1 MADDVKEGEGSS
13 VEQLEKE
20 LNAAKELNKTR
31 LEQLDIELKIEEA
44 IIERQRHYI
53 EELGNRS
60 DLTEYEQE
68 LLDLAKEQVKTAEN
82 NRDLLTQQRDV
93 LAEVKEEADA
103 LNDRYKDTIAYIDAM
118 TIGWKK
124 GFAGQ
129 ILSSFKNLDKLGARL
144 KRNLT
149 FTNVA
154 GSLAET
160 MIQSTMSAVSSVSTL
175 TAEMSKNTGQGT
187 ALNGVMMDV
196 ASSSRGFGVSF
207 QESAAAVTA
216 LSTGLSDFTTMN
228 TSTQAELATTVARL
242 ERFGVSAGTSA
253 ENIEI
258 ARKVMGMTTDQ
269 AVEMQNRMAR
279 LAAGIGE
286 PAGRLAESFKAA
298 APQLAAHGGSMEKVF
313 KNLAVTAKKTGVEM
327 NELLGITKQFDTF
340 EGAAQAAGKLNAIL
354 GGNLLNS
361 TELLMASED
370 ERLDMIRQSI
380 ISSGQSFDSMGRFQK
395 MAVAQAAGISDM
407 ATANK
412 LFSESQRA
420 SQEATDLN
428 AVSQEELEKRQKA
441 SVDIQTKMTQAM
453 EMFAVAVMPIVD
465 SLNFLMNLVLGINDA
480 FGGYLIPT
488 LVGAVAI
495 SYALKG
501 AIAAKNAAMAFNMTL
516 TAGSTLGKM
525 KEAAA
530 NAWNSYTTWLGVGAK
545 TADAAATKTD
555 TIETHLNTQA
565 KGANSLA
572 EGANTG
578 AKMTGVGASGLR
590 TAATNVEDLATK
602 RLTISQRL
610 AAVGERAW
618 AATKYIVGGA
628 ANFIASALGFQTTA
642 ATASVAPNMAAAGG
656 EVALGAGA
664 TAAVVPV
671 GLLALALGI
680 LAFAAAILVTSI
692 LEFVKF
698 LVEVPVR
705 ILYAVGAF
713 VALAVG
719 LSLVSIAMQ
728 FVSASAVMMGVGLL
742 ILISM
747 MQTAIPL
754 IPTFLAV
761 MIALG
766 ASVGAL
772 SIPFTLFGLSIRLV
786 ASSIAKIAESI
797 VSIGDAISA
806 LSASGLSEFGESI
819 SLLADDLKRLEESM
833 SSLYALA
840 FLTATITYTV
850 TTAAGALF
858 ILGLGLGFVAIQ
870 MASIA
875 SSMEGI
881 EDVNT
886 SFSTVITSATSLTP
900 DSVKNVGELV
910 DQAERYTQSQIEL
923 KTVGS
928 AFEGLINKA
937 ISAISPA
944 EGEGEGKGQEIVLQ
958 LNEREFAR
966 AVMNSVDKKMKLN
979 MA

>member
-1 MADDVKEGEGSS
+1 MSEEENKSRSESEIQSELDSTARRLEYLKKINATELEVAETKQKQQKLEEEMLQTQISRQEVDAGNLHIYED
-13 VEQLEKE
+13 QLKALRAQQLMHNALVQE
-20 LNAAKELNKTR
+20 LEDQQAAQDQLVLGYDKTR
-31 LEQLDIELKIEEA
+31 A
-44 IIERQRHYI
+44 IIQQ
-53 EELGNRS
+53 LG
-60 DLTEYEQE
+60 L
-68 LLDLAKEQVKTAEN
+68 
-82 NRDLLTQQRDV
+82 
-93 LAEVKEEADA
+93 
-103 LNDRYKDTIAYIDAM
+103 
-118 TIGWKK
+118 GWKN
-124 GFAGQ
+124 GFTGQ
-129 ILSSFKNLDKLGARL
+129 IISSFKNLDKLGQTL
-144 KRNLT
+144 KRTLT
-149 FTNVA
+149 FENIA
-154 GSLAET
+154 GGLSEQI
-160 MIQSTMSAVSSVSTL
+160 IQSTMKAVTNVSTL
-175 TAEMSKNTGQGT
+175 SAEMSKSTGQGGE
-187 ALNGVMMDV
+187 LNGVMMDV
-196 ASSSRGFGVSF
+196 ASSSRAFGVSF
-207 QESAAAVTA
+207 KESAAAVTA
-216 LSTGLSDFTTMN
+216 LSTGMSDFTTM
-228 TSTQAELATTVARL
+228 SSGTQTELATTVARL
-242 ERFGVSAGTSA
+242 ERFGVSAQTSA
-253 ENIEI
+253 ANIET
-258 ARKVMGMTTDQ
+258 ARKVMGLTTDQ

-298 APQLAAHGGSMEKVF
+298 APQLAAHGGAMEGVF
-313 KNLAVTAKKTGVEM
+313 RNLAVTAKKTGVEI

-380 ISSGQSFDSMGRFQK
+380 ISSGQSYDSMGRFQK
-395 MAVAQAAGISDM
+395 MAVAQAAGITDY

-453 EMFAVAVMPIVD
+453 QMFAVAVMPIVD
-465 SLNFLMNLVLGINDA
+465 GLGFLMNLVLSINDA

-488 LVGAVAI
+488 LVGVVAA

-501 AIAAKNAAMAFNMTL
+501 AIAATNIAMGFNATL
-516 TAGSTLGKM
+516 TAGSTIGKM

-530 NAWNSYTTWLGVGAK
+530 NAWSTYTTWLGVGAK
-545 TADAAATKTD
+545 AADTAAKKVD

-565 KGANSLA
+565 KGANTLA
-572 EGANTG
+572 EGTNTG
-578 AKMTGVGASGLR
+578 AKMTGVGASGAR
-590 TAATNVEDLATK
+590 TLATNVEDLATK
-602 RLTISQRL
+602 RLTLSQRI

-628 ANFIASALGFQTTA
+628 AKFIATALGFQAGA
-642 ATASVAPNMAAAGG
+642 ATASVAPNVAAAGG

-680 LAFAAAILVTSI
+680 LAVAATILVISI
-692 LEFVKF
+692 LDFVKF
-698 LVEVPVR
+698 LVEVPMR

-713 VALAVG
+713 AALAVG
-719 LSLVSIAMQ
+719 LSLVAFAMQ
-728 FVSASAVMMGVGLL
+728 FVGVAAVVMGAGLL
-742 ILISM
+742 ALVSM
-747 MQTAIPL
+747 MQAAIPL
-754 IPTFLAV
+754 MPTFIAV
-761 MIALG
+761 MTGIGITIAGL
-766 ASVGAL
+766 SV
-772 SIPFTLFGLSIRLV
+772 PFFIFGLAIGSI
-786 ASSIAKIAESI
+786 AFAIAKIATSI
-797 VSIGDAISA
+797 VSIGTAISN
-806 LSASGLSEFGESI
+806 LSGSGLSDFSI
-819 SLLADDLKRLEESM
+819 AIAALAVELNNLEDSMGSLLM
-833 SSLYALA
+833 LA
-840 FLTATITYTV
+840 NLSAIISFTLTTAT
-850 TTAAGALF
+850 GALF
-858 ILGLGLGFVAIQ
+858 IFGLGLGFVARQ

-875 SSMEGI
+875 ESMQGI
-881 EDVNT
+881 EDVNA
-886 SFSTVITSATSLTP
+886 SFATVITSATTLTP

-928 AFEGLINKA
+928 AFESLINKA

-944 EGEGEGKGQEIVLQ
+944 EGEGESKGQEIVLQ